1 MGENKRYKYETP
13 FDTYSVWLEKH
24 TYANGRPAL
33 ILVDEEGQVACATVN
48 LPEHALSPGD
58 VHVKTWSENEKML
71 PFLIKNKIVH
81 DLGQDVP
88 TGYVT
93 ARVCKLLI

>member
-1 MGENKRYKYETP
+1 MTKYKYETP
-13 FDTYSVWLEKH
+13 YDTYSVWIEKS
-24 TYANGRPAL
+24 TYANGRIAL
-33 ILVDEEGQVACATVN
+33 ILMDEEGQVACATVN
-48 LPEHALSPGD
+48 LPDAELNPGD
-58 VHVKTWSENEKML
+58 VLVKTWSENEKML

-88 TGYVT
+88 TGYVN